1 MANRRFAGLVT
12 GAFILASSSLVG
24 LTDVAD
30 AVPVPVVE
38 IDFNDGTWG
47 DWAQSGG
54 PALSVVDDA
63 GDGVLQ
69 VANRSNDFDGIKSP
83 AMFEAGVEYVF
94 SMDVKLATPGTA
106 QFRFVTDPGFTWIGN
121 TTVNGDGWTTVTGAF
136 TPSTAV
142 AVYIGSG
149 NHSVDGSPYTYFV
162 DDIVVTTESTEPPP
176 PPVGIVL
183 STDFEDGLDGWTAR
197 NAQGNPT
204 VAVTTAEAHGGAQ
217 AALVSN
223 RTGQGDG
230 IGHDVTGLVVPG
242 GTYEITA
249 WVKFASGEGSG
260 DIWLSMQRVN
270 GGASSFDTVGQFT
283 GVTDGAWREIT
294 ANYVMTNAD
303 SALLY
308 FETAYPSGT
317 AASFLVDDIVVE
329 SLAPPVIED
338 ITPVKDTVD
347 FNIGVAIDS
356 RETAGSPAALVLR
369 HFDQVTPE
377 NHMKPEAWYDSAR
390 TFRIHPEATAIMD
403 FADANGLDVYG
414 HTLVWHSQTPPWFFE
429 AADGTPLTSSDA
441 DRAILRDRMRDHI
454 FSIAEALS
462 AEYGLF
468 GSDTNPLVAWDVV
481 NEVVADGTTEADG
494 LRRSRWYDVLG
505 EEYIDLAFANADEAF
520 NEVYAAAG
528 SDRPVVLAINDY
540 NTEQAGKRQRMHDL
554 VERLLARGVPVEAV
568 GHQFHLSL
576 STPIAALDEALA
588 AFEDLPVTQVVSEL
602 DVTTG
607 TPVTEALLIDQGYYY
622 RDAFRI
628 FRAHTDDL
636 FSVTVWGLTDN
647 RSWRVGAG
655 DPLLF
660 DGELQAKPAYH
671 GAVDGELPPPQ
682 RSAFV
687 FRSDTD
693 LTTASPEWEWL
704 PLHPIDGDTAF
715 QLRWGADSLTAYVEV
730 ADATVDA
737 TDAIGFLVDGVT
749 HTVHR
754 DGSGDTPAEVVQ
766 TPTGWAAVVELPLAG
781 AALGQLVDF
790 DVQVTDGV
798 VTHGWNQ
805 PGAVGTLTLVEPVS
819 YTEAVRAGPV
829 PVVDGAI
836 DAVWSAA
843 NSVST
848 NVLVEGAA
856 SGATADVRTLWD
868 DGTLYVLAEVTD
880 ATPDISGSDPWVQD
894 SLEIFLDGGNFKN
907 GPYRFDDTQIR
918 INSAN
923 AVSFGTGDVAFQ
935 HARLESATAS
945 TSNGYVVEAAIS
957 LLEYG
962 GSGTFH
968 GLDFQV
974 NDGTNGVRTSIH
986 TWADPTGVGYQT
998 TARWGVVKLVDGGP
1012 VCDVI
1017 VDGRRSRL
1025 SVTSGTTCVMPGA
1038 VVRGGVD
1045 VGPGARLYVDG
1056 ASIRGPVLVDRAAV
1070 ASFVDTEVDG
1080 TVVAD
1085 GAGVLTIDGS
1095 DLRGAVAIR
1104 GVSGSL
1110 ELTGNSIR
1118 GLVAIVDNHTSGPIV
1133 VGGNRITGLL
1143 MCFGNTPPPTDGG
1156 APNTVR
1162 GLPAGQCA
1170 TLT

>member
-12 GAFILASSSLVG
+12 GAFLVATTALVG
-24 LTDVAD
+24 ITDVAD

-47 DWAQSGG
+47 DWVQSGG

-121 TTVNGDGWTTVTGAF
+121 TTVNGDGWTTVSGSF
-136 TPSTAV
+136 TPSAAV

-162 DDIVVTTESTEPPP
+162 DDIVVTSESTEPPP

-183 STDFEDGLDGWTAR
+183 STDFEDGLDGWAAR
-197 NAQGNPT
+197 SAQGNPT
-204 VAVTTAEAHGGAQ
+204 VEITTAEAHAGAQ
-217 AALVSN
+217 AALVSS
-223 RTGQGDG
+223 RAGQGDG

-249 WVKFASGEGSG
+249 WVKFAAGAGSG
-260 DIWLSMQRVN
+260 DIWLSMQRTN
-270 GGASSFDTVGQFT
+270 DGASSFDTVGQFT
-283 GVTDGAWREIT
+283 GVTDGAWREVT
-294 ANYVMTNAD
+294 ATYVMTNAD
-303 SALLY
+303 TALLY

-329 SLAPPVIED
+329 SLAPPEIED

-347 FNIGVAIDS
+347 FNLGVAIDS
-356 RETAGSPAALVLR
+356 RETAGSPAELLVR

-377 NHMKPEAWYDSAR
+377 NHMKPEAWYDAAR
-390 TFRIHPEATAIMD
+390 TFRIHPEATTIMD

-429 AADGTPLTSSDA
+429 ADDGTPLTASDA
-441 DRAILRDRMRDHI
+441 DRAILRERMRDHI

-481 NEVVADGTTEADG
+481 NEVVSDGTTEADG

-505 EEYIDLAFANADEAF
+505 EEYIDLAFAYADEAF
-520 NEVYAAAG
+520 NDVYAAAG

-540 NTEQAGKRQRMHDL
+540 NTEQSGKRQRTHDL
-554 VERLLARGVPVEAV
+554 VARLLARGVPVDAV

-576 STPIAALDEALA
+576 STPIATLEEALV

-607 TPVTEALLIDQGYYY
+607 TPVTEALLIDQGYFY

-636 FSVTVWGLTDN
+636 FSVTLWGLTDN

-660 DGELQAKPAYH
+660 DAELQSKPAYH
-671 GAVDGELPPPQ
+671 GAVDGELAPPQ

-693 LTTASPEWEWL
+693 LNTASPEWAWL
-704 PLHPIDGDTAF
+704 PLHTIDGDTAF
-715 QLRWGADSLTAYVEV
+715 QLRWGADSLTAYVEA
-730 ADATVDA
+730 ADANVDA
-737 TDAIGFLVDGVT
+737 TDAVAFLLDGAV
-749 HTVHR
+749 HTVRR
-754 DGSGDTPAEVVQ
+754 DGTGDTPAEVVQ
-766 TPTGWAAVVELPLAG
+766 TSTGWAAAVELPLLG
-781 AALGQLVDF
+781 ATLGQLVDF

-805 PGAVGTLTLVEPVS
+805 AGAVGTLTLVEPVS
-819 YTEAVRAGPV
+819 YTEAVEASSA
-829 PVVDGAI
+829 PVVDGGI
-836 DAVWSAA
+836 DSIWSTA
-843 NSVST
+843 NTVST
-848 NVLVEGAA
+848 DVLVEGAA
-856 SGATADVRTLWD
+856 DGATADVRTLWD
-868 DGTLYVLAEVTD
+868 NGTLYVLAEVTD
-880 ATPDISGSDPWVQD
+880 STPDLSGSDPWVQD

-923 AVSFGTGDVAFQ
+923 VVSFGTGDVAFQ
-935 HARLESATAS
+935 QARLESATTS
-945 TSNGYVVEAAIS
+945 TPAGYVVEASIS

-962 GSGTFH
+962 GIGTFH

-974 NDGTNGVRTSIH
+974 NDGTGGVRTSIRA
-986 TWADPTGVGYQT
+986 WADPTGIGYQT
-998 TARWGVVKLVDGGP
+998 TARWGVVKLVEGGP
-1012 VCDVI
+1012 ACDVI
-1017 VDGRRSRL
+1017 VTGRRSRL
-1025 SVTSGTTCVMPGA
+1025 VVANGTTCVMPGA
-1038 VVRGGVD
+1038 EVRGV
-1045 VGPGARLYVDG
+1045 VEVRPGASLYVDG
-1056 ASIRGPVLVDRAAV
+1056 ASIRGAVLVDGAAV
-1070 ASFVDTEVDG
+1070 ASFVDSDVHG
-1080 TVVAD
+1080 AVLVD
-1085 GAGVLTIDGS
+1085 GAGVVTIDGS
-1095 DLRGAVAIR
+1095 DLRGAVAIGDVR
-1104 GVSGSL
+1104 GSL
-1110 ELTGNSIR
+1110 ELTSNTMR
-1118 GLVAIVDNHTSGPIV
+1118 GLVAILDNHTAGPIV
-1133 VGGNRITGLL
+1133 IGGNRITGLL

-1156 APNTVR
+1156 TPNTVR
-1162 GLPAGQCA
+1162 GRPAGQCA